1 MKNYLIVVETASG
14 QTQNFTQYGRNS
26 HDAVRVLIQQA
37 TNMYDIEFIV
47 SVTEVK

>member
-14 QTQNFTQYGRNS
+14 QTQEFKQFGRNS
-26 HDAVRVLIQQA
+26 HDAVRILIQQSSS
-37 TNMYDIEFIV
+37 MYDIEFIV